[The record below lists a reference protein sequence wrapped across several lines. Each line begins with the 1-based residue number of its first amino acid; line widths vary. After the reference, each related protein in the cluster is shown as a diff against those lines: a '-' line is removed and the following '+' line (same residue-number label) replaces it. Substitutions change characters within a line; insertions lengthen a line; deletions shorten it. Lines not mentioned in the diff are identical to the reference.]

1 MIYASELR
9 ARRLL
14 ARVGRRLR
22 VYAAVG
28 SGLTL
33 NDIRIG
39 ASAMADEIRQELA
52 RPRRSNE
59 EPDESPQPRETTP

>member
-14 ARVGRRLR
+14 ARVGKRLR
-22 VYAAVG
+22 VYANSG

-39 ASAMADEIRQELA
+39 STSMADEIRHELA

-59 EPDESPQPRETTP
+59 EPDESPQPRTKT